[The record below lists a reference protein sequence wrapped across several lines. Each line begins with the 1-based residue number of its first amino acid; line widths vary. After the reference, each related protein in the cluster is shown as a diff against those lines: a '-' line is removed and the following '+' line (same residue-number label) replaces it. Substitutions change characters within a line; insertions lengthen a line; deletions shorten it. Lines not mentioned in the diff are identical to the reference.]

1 MSKKEIC
8 IKKRNKYDCVH
19 TNNEEKKYIKTD
31 PDNQFCINCGWFNKG
46 TSPRN
51 SNSICNCDKS
61 KFYKK
66 ETFARDSCEFWKQW
80 NVKKK
85 KGLES

>member
-8 IKKRNKYDCVH
+8 IRTRNKYGSVVASD
-19 TNNEEKKYIKTD
+19 TKKYIETEIK
-31 PDNQFCINCGWFNKG
+31 NRHCINCVWYNKG
-46 TSPRN
+46 TSPR
-51 SNSICNCDKS
+51 STGDACNCDKS
-61 KFYKK
+61 KFYKR